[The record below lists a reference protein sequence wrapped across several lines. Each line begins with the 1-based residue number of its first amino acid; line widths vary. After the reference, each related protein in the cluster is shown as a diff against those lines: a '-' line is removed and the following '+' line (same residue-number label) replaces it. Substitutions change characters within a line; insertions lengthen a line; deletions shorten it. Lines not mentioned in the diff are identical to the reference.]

1 MLVGGA
7 GAAGPFLPDVIAAAS
22 PMVGQLLGLAAA
34 GEPSNEPE
42 RCSSVGEALPAPLGA
57 RPSPR
62 LTRRFTVNTGWFGG
76 APLMRAH
83 SSPTVAPIEPL
94 EAPLPDE
101 RANERATLEGR

>member
-1 MLVGGA
+1 MSQVWFWLVYMPIKRCGR
-7 GAAGPFLPDVIAAAS
+7 AAKRR
-22 PMVGQLLGLAAA
+22 AAA
-34 GEPSNEPE
+34 GGGGDG
-42 RCSSVGEALPAPLGA
+42 SVFGAGEEALPAPLGA